1 MKISFGVDEDA
12 KEYSDLILGSI
23 EYVGELFGFNYELKE
38 DPLIKVYEWDG
49 NPAELGGSYLKDTRG
64 ALGYSSRKEIHLRDL
79 VFNPFPYFKGKKEL
93 LEDYIVQEGVNKVFT
108 HEFMEVM
115 VRLGDT
121 RKDLNPH
128 FMISHLFGD
137 VKCLNNLHNLKIDL
151 PEDLTLEQEII
162 LINKERYPKP
172 CEYHLEMIKRYL
184 LVLSSEK

>member
-1 MKISFGVDEDA
+1 MEISFEIDESA
-12 KEYSDLILGSI
+12 KEYRDLILGSI
-23 EYVGELFGFNYELKE
+23 EYVGELFGFDYEIKE
-38 DPLIKVYEWDG
+38 DSLIKIYEWDG
-49 NPAELGGSYLKDTRG
+49 NPTELEGSYFQDSGR

-79 VFNPFPYFKGKKEL
+79 VLNPLPYFNGKEEL
-93 LEDYIVQEGVNKVFT
+93 LEDYVVQDGVNKVFT

-115 VRLGDT
+115 VRLGDS
-121 RKDLNPH
+121 RKHLNPH

-151 PEDLTLEQEII
+151 PEGLSLEQRLI

-172 CEYHLEMIKRYL
+172 CKHHLGMIKKYL